1 MIKPKDTIK
10 PRERK
15 RQAAEPAFANAPNK
29 SKFKAARKQAM
40 DFAAKS
46 DPAKF
51 GVEGCC
57 AREFWAVIES
67 DGSLA
72 RGRNVVRTVRLATG
86 QYAVVFTADVSKGA
100 YVATLGPSSIGTA
113 PTGQIGV
120 ATRCCTDPQSYLPFE
135 LLGSPNANNH
145 AVWVDTHDSAG
156 NYSDRP
162 FHLIVLTH

>member
-1 MIKPKDTIK
+1 MHDT
-10 PRERK
+10 ERK
-15 RQAAEPAFANAPNK
+15 TPSQPEFANAPDQAA
-29 SKFKAARKQAM
+29 FTAARALPTGV
-40 DFAAKS
+40 DAKP

-57 AREFWAVIES
+57 PREFWAVIER

-72 RGRNVVRTVRLATG
+72 RGRNVVRTVRLGPG

-100 YVATLGPSSIGTA
+100 YVATLGPSGIGTA

-120 ATRCCTDPQSYLPFE
+120 ATRCCTDSLSYLPFE
-135 LLGSPNANNH
+135 LLGSGANNH
-145 AVWVDTHDSAG
+145 AVWVDTHDTNG

-162 FHLIVLTH
+162 FHLVVLIH